1 MITYLRSMIAVIT
14 GSILYIFMV
23 WAPVIGPLITGF
35 MVGLVSG
42 DNARRGFFTGL
53 FSGILGF
60 SILIYIFFRL
70 DINNFIS
77 IFLLWVLILWNLIGI
92 AFIVLGSVMG
102 AITFS
107 PLRSIGFVMG
117 RKKRNEPE
125 MKTFI
130 ICRNCGSSNQESNEF
145 CRVCGLL
152 LR

>member
-60 SILIYIFFRL
+60 SILIYISSMGL
-70 DINNFIS
+70 DI
-77 IFLLWVLILWNLIGI
+77 
-92 AFIVLGSVMG
+92 M
-102 AITFS
+102 
-107 PLRSIGFVMG
+107 
-117 RKKRNEPE
+117 
-125 MKTFI
+125 
-130 ICRNCGSSNQESNEF
+130 ESNWNCIYCF
-145 CRVCGLL
+145 GKCDGGDNILTTKV
-152 LR
+152 